1 MYGILAWYMPQTY
14 SNELNTTLK
23 EQTQRFI
30 TELEQV
36 SIENSGSLFDQF
48 LLNENVLSVELYN
61 EDGQQISCPSNITI
75 DSTFEYKEETTFLKQ
90 PDEVPILSNSYYFSF
105 LNDDIRY
112 MLFVNGEAAQIAE
125 LQRSFLD
132 LLPILLVIVTIIAFV
147 FAWLYSLIITKPVL
161 HISRI
166 SKEMSD
172 MKLDWRLD
180 GQRSD
185 ELGILEKS
193 LNTLSQNLLVAL
205 SELQNAN
212 EQLRADIEYEKKLE
226 QVRIDFFSAVSHE
239 LKTPITII
247 KGQLEGMLLGI
258 GDYKNHQKYLER
270 SLEVVNILETMVQEI
285 LIISRLETKTDLKK
299 ETFDCVPIIRNYLSE
314 TEDAIIRKE
323 LQIQDKIPTEALLF
337 GNKMLMEKVFSNLI
351 GNAIK
356 YAPEGGKIL
365 IIVKQ
370 EQPYFLFSI
379 ENTGNISNEY
389 IPKLFDAF
397 YRIEQSRNR
406 KTGGSGLG
414 LYIVQKILEQH
425 GSTCHVCN
433 TSSGVQF
440 SFEMAI

>member
-14 SNELNTTLK
+14 SNELNSTLE
-23 EQTQRFI
+23 EQAKRFI

-36 SIENSGSLFDQF
+36 SIEDSGSLFDQF

-61 EDGQQISCPSNITI
+61 EDGQQIPCPSNIKI
-75 DSTFEYKEETTFLKQ
+75 DSMFEYKEETTFLKQ
-90 PDEVPILSNSYYFSF
+90 PDEVPVLSNSYYFSF
-105 LNDDIRY
+105 LNDDVRY

-125 LQRSFLD
+125 LQRSFGD
-132 LLPILLVIVTIIAFV
+132 LLPILLVVVMIIALV
-147 FAWLYSLIITKPVL
+147 FAWLYSLTITKPVL

-166 SKEMSD
+166 SKEMSK

-193 LNTLSQNLLVAL
+193 LNTLSQNLLTAL

-226 QVRIDFFSAVSHE
+226 QARIDFFSAVSHE

-258 GDYKNHQKYLER
+258 GEYKNHQKYLER

-285 LIISRLETKTDLKK
+285 LIISRLETTTDLKK

-314 TEDAIIRKE
+314 TEDTIIRKE
-323 LQIQDKIPTEALLF
+323 LQVQDKIPVKALLF

-356 YAPEGGKIL
+356 YAPEGGEIL

-379 ENTGNISNEY
+379 ENTGNIPNEY

-425 GSTCHVCN
+425 GSVCRVCN
-433 TSSGVQF
+433 TPSGVQF